1 MADVI
6 KVKFESDHPTLNK
19 AKWVALFIV
28 FFVALFVNYHFAAIS
43 TPIRLIA
50 WLIIAVALFGIFC
63 WTSQGKRFLNFAKA
77 ARNEMRKVVWPTRQE
92 TMQST
97 IAVIVLVGVLA
108 LILWVIDS
116 LWLWLITLITG

>member
-6 KVKFESDHPTLNK
+6 KIKFESDNPTLNK
-19 AKWVALFIV
+19 IKWVALFVI
-28 FFVALFVNYHFAAIS
+28 FFAALFANYHFAVIS

-50 WLIIAVALFGIFC
+50 WLVIAIALFGLFC